1 MGYPSTWPS
10 PDTLTKLVETAQ
22 SAGTEPALNALLS
35 ELRPALVSFFN
46 RSTAID
52 AAEDLAQAA
61 LVRIHRALP
70 NIDAAR
76 AHPFIVTVAC
86 NLARTA
92 YAQSAR
98 DHRRRAPEQ
107 SVDGI
112 AGTTAADRHA
122 QYWELARAVHQVAS
136 AKMPQ
141 TQRDVVLGLLRGD
154 TPAEIANQLGI
165 SPVTVRTRLMRARA
179 VLHREL
185 RPFLEDGLADDS
197 PQDRAG

>member
-1 MGYPSTWPS
+1 M
-10 PDTLTKLVETAQ
+10 
-22 SAGTEPALNALLS
+22 NALLAA
-35 ELRPALVSFFN
+35 LRPALVSFFS
-46 RSTAID
+46 RTMPFD

-76 AHPFIVTVAC
+76 AHPYIVTVAY

-98 DHRRRAPEQ
+98 DNRRMAPEQ
-107 SVDGI
+107 SADAIPGP
-112 AGTTAADRHA
+112 TAADRHT
-122 QYWELARAVHQVAS
+122 QYRELARAVHRVAS

-141 TQRDVVLGLLRGD
+141 PQREVVLGLLRGD

-185 RPFLEDGLADDS
+185 RPFLDDTR
-197 PQDRAG
+197 QDCAG